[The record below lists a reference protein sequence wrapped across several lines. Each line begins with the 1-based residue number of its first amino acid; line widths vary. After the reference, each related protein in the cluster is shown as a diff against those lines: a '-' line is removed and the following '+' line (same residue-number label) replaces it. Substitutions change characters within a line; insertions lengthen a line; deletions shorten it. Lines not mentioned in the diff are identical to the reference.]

1 MIYLLS
7 NLWSYYWQP
16 DERNHDFPSLAK
28 FLHELSQR
36 HFSKIVSDSSHPF
49 FSRVSFN
56 NCWMSSRNKTIYK
69 TGRCRT
75 QRRAKS
81 FFPFFMSERN
91 RWFFI
96 IFLYFCFNLLVNIRY
111 YRFCD
116 RECEIKLNFLSLI
129 FRYSIHIGVI
139 FPRFMTRQLH
149 TNFHSHQ

>member
-1 MIYLLS
+1 MS

-56 NCWMSSRNKTIYK
+56 TCWMSSRNKTIYK

-96 IFLYFCFNLLVNIRY
+96 ILLYFCFNLLVNIRY

-116 RECEIKLNFLSLI
+116 RECEIKLNWTFYHWSFATLYISELSSQDLWPNNYTQT
-129 FRYSIHIGVI
+129 F
-139 FPRFMTRQLH
+139 TRI
-149 TNFHSHQ
+149 SR